1 MVDVQPHRNPAC
13 KQVLLLGSERVELAK
28 VPPSF
33 KGLPI
38 AFIVAGQFAMA
49 FLGFSGLQL
58 F

>member
-1 MVDVQPHRNPAC
+1 MSSV
-13 KQVLLLGSERVELAK
+13 SERVELAK